1 MVAELILDN
10 DEVGLPGVGTF
21 VAEEVPST
29 FSDKGYTINPPYRRL
44 SFRQKEIS
52 DTKLIEFY
60 AGNNDLDIAT
70 SSSILKDFLAEMKSI
85 LMSKKVIVFPGLG
98 RLRATR
104 ENNFFFIPDEDLN
117 IYPDGYGLEP
127 VSLKT
132 HEETEDEVQSA
143 VAGLQSI
150 LAEAVPAIPEE
161 PAADQPAPLEDAG
174 EPVAPAEKEPVEEPA
189 APAEPEPVEEPVAP
203 AESEPVAPAEPVA
216 AAKSAEPEYVPEEVE
231 WDREY
236 PEPSHK
242 GWKIAAAIVAAVLL
256 FFVLFMLLAY
266 IAPDFMDHLLYS
278 KEELEI
284 IRHF

>member
-150 LAEAVPAIPEE
+150 LAEAVPAMPEE
-161 PAADQPAPLEDAG
+161 P
-174 EPVAPAEKEPVEEPA
+174 
-189 APAEPEPVEEPVAP
+189 
-203 AESEPVAPAEPVA
+203 A

-242 GWKIAAAIVAAVLL
+242 GWKVAAAIVAAVLL

-266 IAPDFMDHLLYS
+266 IAPPDFMDHLLYS

>member
-1 MVAELILDN
+1 MDIDLLSKMVAELILDN

-60 AGNNDLDIAT
+60 ARNNDLDIAT

-104 ENNFFFIPDEDLN
+104 ENNFFFIPAEDLN

-150 LAEAVPAIPEE
+150 LADAVPAIPEE
-161 PAADQPAPLEDAG
+161 PAAVQPAPVENVGESVAPT
-174 EPVAPAEKEPVEEPA
+174 EPVVT
-189 APAEPEPVEEPVAP
+189 
-203 AESEPVAPAEPVA
+203 
-216 AAKSAEPEYVPEEVE
+216 AKSAEPENVPEEAE
-231 WDREY
+231 RDREY
-236 PEPSHK
+236 HEPSHM

-256 FFVLFMLLAY
+256 FFGLFILLAH
-266 IAPDFMDHLLYS
+266 IAPDFIDHLLYS

>member
-1 MVAELILDN
+1 MDIDLLSKMVAELILDN

-150 LAEAVPAIPEE
+150 LAEAVPAVSPDAAVTAPSPEEAVSEVPEAVPAMPEE
-161 PAADQPAPLEDAG
+161 PAA
-174 EPVAPAEKEPVEEPA
+174 
-189 APAEPEPVEEPVAP
+189 
-203 AESEPVAPAEPVA
+203 
-216 AAKSAEPEYVPEEVE
+216 AKFAEPEYVPEEVE

-256 FFVLFMLLAY
+256 FFGLFILLAH
-266 IAPDFMDHLLYS
+266 IAPDFIDHLLYS